1 MISIRAPIGAL
12 CWFPNG
18 QLCTAL
24 CRQIAFL
31 SSLAP
36 MPWQTSLVSLRWKSV
51 GSISH
56 VCHRNVRNCEQAATG
71 WPWSCACRNESNKNS
86 MPATAFPAL
95 QNVHSHTHAC
105 HGIPS
110 SAECPQSHSF
120 SPLDKRWVIQWS
132 CLVWDGYYRS
142 WNTASEGR
150 PEEGEVGRWH
160 LLSQANRTKPNTL
173 CDKPCLPL
181 HLSTE
186 KEPQRGK
193 CTHLMTHS

>member
-1 MISIRAPIGAL
+1 MSRLLLAGPGLVLAGIRAIRTPCL
-12 CWFPNG
+12 PRHS
-18 QLCTAL
+18 QLYRMSTVTL
-24 CRQIAFL
+24 
-31 SSLAP
+31 
-36 MPWQTSLVSLRWKSV
+36 
-51 GSISH
+51 
-56 VCHRNVRNCEQAATG
+56 
-71 WPWSCACRNESNKNS
+71 

-110 SAECPQSHSF
+110 STESPQSHSF

>member
-36 MPWQTSLVSLRWKSV
+36 TPWQTSLVSLRWKSV

-56 VCHRNVRNCEQAATG
+56 VCHRNVRNREQAATG

-95 QNVHSHTHAC
+95 QNVHSHTH
-105 HGIPS
+105 S
-110 SAECPQSHSF
+110 
-120 SPLDKRWVIQWS
+120 V
-132 CLVWDGYYRS
+132 
-142 WNTASEGR
+142 
-150 PEEGEVGRWH
+150 
-160 LLSQANRTKPNTL
+160 
-173 CDKPCLPL
+173 
-181 HLSTE
+181 LSTSAGLYSGPAWSGMVTIVVGTQLQKGGLKRVRWE
-186 KEPQRGK
+186 GG
-193 CTHLMTHS
+193 TF